1 MGWIQNKEYQKSVSM
16 GLFGITLG
24 SKVESAAKKK
34 SNPKANILIS
44 SRDGVVEKKA
54 MEGAERELYQF
65 EQPTQELGMTDLVR
79 RHEEGTRFMYAAITG
94 REPED
99 IASKMRRLSSFQPI
113 LRKKAVP
120 IDNLPTV
127 RLFKETETF
136 PLDQVIPK
144 GKAKA
149 YGDYIRISDA
159 IVMYGAI
166 VSPDCHFTKVKVGI
180 SDSRLLSNNLV
191 KSFNATSNIASRGN
205 LALPYC
211 VPIGDIDQLV
221 LTVSR
226 ERSFIVEGRQWGALQ
241 IQIMLEFMAFP
252 MQFENQTVV
261 AQNMLPPSA
270 LETPSVD
277 PNHVDVSILNNDRS
291 GLHQLFLS
299 GDLVDETEPISDKME
314 AVKYAKSSMR
324 PGQKKGREMTVTTDD
339 WGFMKGARKNIA
351 AGLNSEDPSQDGSMK
366 DQAPSIKSVSD
377 WEPNKRPPTPP
388 KPKHKKNISFGEAT
402 IIGDQSGP
410 DMISDESSLS
420 GVTPHKTT
428 KRTLFVDP

>member
-1 MGWIQNKEYQKSVSM
+1 M
-16 GLFGITLG
+16 GLFGLVRGNGGVKRKNVG
-24 SKVESAAKKK
+24 SNVRVQA
-34 SNPKANILIS
+34 LIS
-44 SRDGVVEKKA
+44 SQDGVVEKKA

-65 EQPTQELGMTDLVR
+65 EQPTQELGMTDLVK
-79 RHEEGTRFMYAAITG
+79 RHEDGTRFMYAAITG

-113 LRKKAVP
+113 LRKKAIP

-127 RLFKETETF
+127 KLFKETETF
-136 PLDQVIPK
+136 PLDQVVPK
-144 GKAKA
+144 GKAKSH
-149 YGDYIRISDA
+149 GDYIRISDA
-159 IVMYGAI
+159 LVMYGAI

-211 VPIGDIDQLV
+211 VPIEDIDQLV

-226 ERSFIVEGRQWGALQ
+226 ERSFIVEGKQWGALQ

-277 PNHVDVSILNNDRS
+277 PNHVDVSILNNDRD
-291 GLHQLFLS
+291 GLYQLFLS
-299 GDLVDETEPISDKME
+299 GDLVDETEPISNKTE
-314 AVKYAKSSMR
+314 AIKYAKSSMR
-324 PGQKKGREMTVTTDD
+324 VGQKKGEEIQVATDD
-339 WGFMKGARKNIA
+339 WDFMKGARKNIM
-351 AGLNSEDPSQDGSMK
+351 AGLNSVDPSQEGGDSER
-366 DQAPSIKSVSD
+366 APSIRSLSD
-377 WEPNKRPPTPP
+377 WEPKGRPPTPP
-388 KPKHKKNISFGEAT
+388 KTKHKKKTSFGGTT
-402 IIGDQSGP
+402 IIENKRREEDGDGK
-410 DMISDESSLS
+410 ISLS
-420 GVTPHKTT
+420 DFTPHPDGRKTV
-428 KRTLFVDP
+428 FVDP

>member
-1 MGWIQNKEYQKSVSM
+1 MGIFGAFSGGGKSAGRKHKNSS
-16 GLFGITLG
+16 G
-24 SKVESAAKKK
+24 SGT
-34 SNPKANILIS
+34 LIS
-44 SRDGVVEKKA
+44 SRDGVVEKRA

-65 EQPTQELGMTDLVR
+65 EQPKQELGMTDLIK

-113 LRKKAVP
+113 LKKKAVP

-127 RLFKETETF
+127 KLFKETETF

-144 GKAKA
+144 GKAKTH
-149 YGDYIRISDA
+149 GDYIRISDA
-159 IVMYGAI
+159 LVMYGAI

-191 KSFNATSNIASRGN
+191 KSFNATSNIPSRGN

-211 VPIGDIDQLV
+211 VPIDDIDQLV

-226 ERSFIVEGRQWGALQ
+226 ERAFIIEGRQWGALQ

-277 PNHVDVSILNNDRS
+277 PNHVDVSILNNNREE
-291 GLHQLFLS
+291 LHQLFLS
-299 GDLVDETEPISDKME
+299 GDLVDETEPIADKTE

-324 PGQKKGREMTVTTDD
+324 VGQKKGKEIPVASDD
-339 WGFMKGARKNIA
+339 WGFMKGSRKNIA
-351 AGLNSEDPSQDGSMK
+351 AGLNSEDPSQEGSVHLHT
-366 DQAPSIKSVSD
+366 PSIKSIQD
-377 WEPNKRPPTPP
+377 WEYHARPPTPP
-388 KPKHKKNISFGEAT
+388 MNKHEKKASFGEAT
-402 IIGDQSGP
+402 VIGDTRDAKGLQN
-410 DMISDESSLS
+410 DDEFV
-420 GVTPHKTT
+420 GATPPGILK
-428 KRTLFVDP
+428 KPKFVDP

>member
-1 MGWIQNKEYQKSVSM
+1 M
-16 GLFGITLG
+16 GLFGLVRG
-24 SKVESAAKKK
+24 NGGAKRK
-34 SNPKANILIS
+34 SSRSNVRVQALIS
-44 SRDGVVEKKA
+44 SQDGVVEKKA

-65 EQPTQELGMTDLVR
+65 EQPTQELGMTDLVK
-79 RHEEGTRFMYAAITG
+79 RHEDGTRFMYAAITG

-113 LRKKAVP
+113 LRKKAIP

-127 RLFKETETF
+127 KLFKETETF

-144 GKAKA
+144 GKAKSH
-149 YGDYIRISDA
+149 GDYIRISDA
-159 IVMYGAI
+159 LVMYGAI

-211 VPIGDIDQLV
+211 VPIEDIDQLV

-226 ERSFIVEGRQWGALQ
+226 ERSFIIEGRQWGALQ

-277 PNHVDVSILNNDRS
+277 PNHVDVSILNNDRD
-291 GLHQLFLS
+291 GLYQLFLS
-299 GDLVDETEPISDKME
+299 GDLVDETEPISNKTE

-324 PGQKKGREMTVTTDD
+324 VGQKKGGEIQVATDD
-339 WGFMKGARKNIA
+339 WSFMKGARKNIA
-351 AGLNSEDPSQDGSMK
+351 AGLNSVDPSEDGNVDEK
-366 DQAPSIKSVSD
+366 VPSIRSLPD
-377 WEPNKRPPTPP
+377 WEPDMRPPTPP
-388 KPKHKKNISFGEAT
+388 KNKHKKKTSFGGAT
-402 IIGDQSGP
+402 IIEEKDEDGDQN
-410 DMISDESSLS
+410 EKVSLS
-420 GVTPHKTT
+420 EFTPHAERRKAV
-428 KRTLFVDP
+428 FVDP

>member
-1 MGWIQNKEYQKSVSM
+1 M
-16 GLFGITLG
+16 GLFGLVRGNGGVTRKSAG
-24 SKVESAAKKK
+24 SKMRVQA
-34 SNPKANILIS
+34 LVS
-44 SRDGVVEKKA
+44 SQDGVVEKKA

-65 EQPTQELGMTDLVR
+65 EQPTQELGMTDLVK
-79 RHEEGTRFMYAAITG
+79 RHEDGTRFMYAAITG

-113 LRKKAVP
+113 LRKKAIP

-127 RLFKETETF
+127 KLFKETETF

-144 GKAKA
+144 GKAKSH
-149 YGDYIRISDA
+149 GDYIRISDA
-159 IVMYGAI
+159 LVMYGAI

-211 VPIGDIDQLV
+211 VPIEDIDQLV

-277 PNHVDVSILNNDRS
+277 PNHVDVSILNNDRG
-291 GLHQLFLS
+291 GLYQLFLS
-299 GDLVDETEPISDKME
+299 GDLVDETEPISNKTE

-324 PGQKKGREMTVTTDD
+324 VGQKKGEEIQVTAGD
-339 WGFMKGARKNIA
+339 WSFMKGARKNIT
-351 AGLNSEDPSQDGSMK
+351 AGLNSVDPSQEGDVSER
-366 DQAPSIKSVSD
+366 ALSIRSLSD
-377 WEPNKRPPTPP
+377 WEPERSPPTPP
-388 KPKHKKNISFGEAT
+388 KTKHKKKASFGGAT
-402 IIGDQSGP
+402 VIEEKKEE
-410 DMISDESSLS
+410 DEQDEKISLS
-420 GVTPHKTT
+420 GFTPHSDRKKTV
-428 KRTLFVDP
+428 LFDS